1 MAEQAYAYVTL
12 IPVAKGFQREIAKEL
27 AGVPDIGQKSG
38 ITAGD
43 NFKNGFKDAM
53 KQGPSLAKVASVA
66 FAAVA
71 AAGTAVFALAVKS
84 ASDLGESINAVNV
97 AYGEFA
103 NDVLALGDGVATRLG
118 LSQVDFNAAAVR
130 FSAFAEDIAQGG
142 GTVSGAIDNLTS
154 RAADFASVYNI
165 EVSEALQV
173 FQSGL
178 AGQSKPLQRFGINL
192 LDSEVQAFAMANG
205 IGEVG
210 RQLTETEKVQ
220 ARYGLLLES
229 TEKTAGDFAN
239 TSDNL
244 ANSQRIIQAN
254 ITDLSA
260 TIGQTLLP
268 TIERMSADFKDA
280 ISQVQDP
287 TTELGESFEQMI
299 GTLDALG
306 DALSAAFSDFDTAG
320 TLSGILDFVNLLLV
334 GFAQMAFAA
343 SDAGKTIGML
353 LSGDFSGA
361 GRQFST
367 YLTRYNAFVDGIYA
381 AQDRAVRLAQTRAMN
396 FGEDRRFGDLSPSQ
410 ANVAL
415 VIPPIVASD
424 TDTTAADAAAQVKKR
439 FQDLVRNTKKALI
452 QNRVKY
458 NEAVKDAT
466 RDFTRAQ
473 ARIAVRYDEALTAAT
488 TRRDEALAKSL
499 KNYHENV
506 ADINERSAKDLA
518 SVIQQSMDRL
528 RNAFRSA
535 AQVNV
540 ADMFS
545 SDAINRNVGGLL
557 EGLRDKLTG
566 SRKLI
571 ANAAELA
578 SQGFSQTFIEQVVA
592 AGAEVGNEM
601 AEGILNATPEQQRE
615 IKDLFNV
622 IEEEANTG
630 MDALAKTLF
639 EKNGLATDELKKMY
653 DQVLIDQAESLAEQ
667 KRRYDEAIADI
678 MVSFEQEVAKAKVAR
693 DNALMDAELR
703 LNEALLKANENFLK
717 GLDRIQQA
725 FKEKIHDMRRDV
737 ARFRDEIDALNRLIN
752 SVQARTSSNITQFRG
767 LIPFADGGLV
777 TGPTPALIGEA
788 GPELVIPLN
797 KVESILGGMGD
808 GKTVNY
814 YAAPN
819 QSIDSEQDLFQAMR
833 RAKVVANW

>member
-53 KQGPSLAKVASVA
+53 KTGPSLAKVASVA

-130 FSAFAEDIAQGG
+130 FSAFAEDIAKGG
-142 GTVSGAIDNLTS
+142 GTVSGAIDNLTT

-165 EVSEALQV
+165 EVSEALEV

-415 VIPPIVASD
+415 VIPSIVASSTGPTASEVKAEFKVL
-424 TDTTAADAAAQVKKR
+424 TDR
-439 FQDLVRNTKKALI
+439 TKKALKE
-452 QNRVKY
+452 NRAKY
-458 NEAVKDAT
+458 NEAVRNAT
-466 RDFTRAQ
+466 RDFAKAQ
-473 ARIAVRYDEALTAAT
+473 AKIASRFDEALTSAT
-488 TRRDEALAKSL
+488 TRRDLALAQSL
-499 KNYHENV
+499 QDYNKNV
-506 ADINERSAKDLA
+506 AHINEQSAKDLA

-535 AQVNV
+535 AEVNV
-540 ADMFS
+540 ANMFS
-545 SDAINRNVGGLL
+545 SDAINRNIGGLID
-557 EGLRDKLTG
+557 GLRDKLTG

-622 IEEEANTG
+622 IEAEAETG
-630 MDALAKTLF
+630 MDALAETLF
-639 EKNGLATDELKKMY
+639 EKNGLATNELKKMY
-653 DQVLIDQAESLAEQ
+653 EQVLIDQAESLAEQ

-717 GLDRIQQA
+717 GLDRIEEA
-725 FKEKIHDMRRDV
+725 FKEKIKSMRNDI
-737 ARFRDEIDALNRLIN
+737 ARFRSEIDALNSAISSAQTR
-752 SVQARTSSNITQFRG
+752 ASSNITQFRG